1 MSDEVSV
8 TDLIGT
14 LEDTNEYGDLKR
26 MTPAQAE
33 PIRET
38 SQISQQRANLS
49 AAYEV
54 AKGNVAEW
62 GPVVSKQQ
70 KERTITFEDKTADV
84 TFDKFEPQ
92 KTQLGSEIDEI
103 LKAEKLTRGAQ
114 QTLED
119 EALSHLTEEEIRQ
132 KVEQLSRLRQLQFY
146 NEQKA
151 KRWKKIKSKAF
162 RRLHKKDMRDLTLE
176 ELAEVDPEAF
186 EARLQKLEAERAKER
201 ATLRHKNTSQWV
213 RRVLARGLKAASAD
227 VKASYEEQ
235 VRRGE
240 ELARKIKGY
249 DRGAGNDESDDE
261 ELENPIQKDEKLKSI
276 FDMQFMKDAER
287 MKEQKIEEIKRA
299 LAEENEVA
307 EASGLVTVRSNR
319 NEIIK
324 KKEEPKPVQKE
335 EKPAEKQE
343 AEKPAEEVKEVE
355 EPKEEK
361 GEQNPWLN
369 RKKKSSRRFVSAT
382 SFHQL
387 TDSDLAKAAEKIN
400 FAKKEE
406 QKEILADA
414 FGLQEEFEKEKEAT
428 ALKESEAGLTP
439 MSDLH
444 KPGWGSWV
452 GPGAKPSEGALRR
465 QRRIEEERDQI
476 RKAALQERKDSQM
489 PHVMIHEGVDPAVE
503 KYSMDLPKIYTNPKQ
518 LKAQLAFPLMP
529 EVNSAEGFNQLIT
542 PNMIAEA
549 GKIIDP
555 IRFTKMMRMKE
566 KIHKRNVQRK
576 PLESAKALR
585 E

>member
-54 AKGNVAEW
+54 AKGNVSEW

-162 RRLHKKDMRDLTLE
+162 RRLHKKDMRELTLE
-176 ELAEVDPEAF
+176 ELAEVDPDAF

-249 DRGAGNDESDDE
+249 DRGDGNDESDDE

-287 MKEQKIEEIKRA
+287 MKEQKIEEIKKA
-299 LAEENEVA
+299 LAEENEVQ
-307 EASGLVTVRSNR
+307 EASGLVTMRTNR

-324 KKEEPKPVQKE
+324 
-335 EKPAEKQE
+335 
-343 AEKPAEEVKEVE
+343 
-355 EPKEEK
+355 
-361 GEQNPWLN
+361 N
-369 RKKKSSRRFVSAT
+369 
-382 SFHQL
+382 
-387 TDSDLAKAAEKIN
+387 
-400 FAKKEE
+400 
-406 QKEILADA
+406 
-414 FGLQEEFEKEKEAT
+414 
-428 ALKESEAGLTP
+428 
-439 MSDLH
+439 
-444 KPGWGSWV
+444 
-452 GPGAKPSEGALRR
+452 
-465 QRRIEEERDQI
+465 
-476 RKAALQERKDSQM
+476 
-489 PHVMIHEGVDPAVE
+489 
-503 KYSMDLPKIYTNPKQ
+503 
-518 LKAQLAFPLMP
+518 
-529 EVNSAEGFNQLIT
+529 
-542 PNMIAEA
+542 
-549 GKIIDP
+549 
-555 IRFTKMMRMKE
+555 
-566 KIHKRNVQRK
+566 KR
-576 PLESAKALR
+576 
-585 E
+585 